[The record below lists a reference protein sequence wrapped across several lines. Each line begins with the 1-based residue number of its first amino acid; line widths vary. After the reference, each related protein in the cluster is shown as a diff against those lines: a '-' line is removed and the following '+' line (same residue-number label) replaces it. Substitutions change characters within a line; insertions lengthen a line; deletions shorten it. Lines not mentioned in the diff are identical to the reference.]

1 MKHTSLNNIEE
12 LKKAFKKCKELKR
25 GIEILIEMPDLP
37 SCEIISNPYENLDKK
52 LEYYLKAYNDNLTLK
67 TFDKIKIIAFG
78 MM

>member
-12 LKKAFKKCKELKR
+12 LENAFKKCKELKR

-37 SCEIISNPYENLDKK
+37 SCEIICNPYENLDKK

>member
-1 MKHTSLNNIEE
+1 MKHTSLNSIEE
-12 LKKAFKKCKELKR
+12 LENAFKKCKELKR

>member
-12 LKKAFKKCKELKR
+12 LENAFKKCKELKR

>member
-1 MKHTSLNNIEE
+1 
-12 LKKAFKKCKELKR
+12 
-25 GIEILIEMPDLP
+25 MPDLP
-37 SCEIISNPYENLDKK
+37 SCEIICNPYENLDKK

>member
-1 MKHTSLNNIEE
+1 MKLTSLNSIDD
-12 LKKAFKKCKELKR
+12 LKKAFEKCKQQSR

-37 SCEIISNPYENLDKK
+37 SCEIICNPYENLDKK

>member
-1 MKHTSLNNIEE
+1 MKHTSLNSVEE
-12 LKKAFKKCKELKR
+12 LENAFKKCKELKR

>member
-1 MKHTSLNNIEE
+1 MKHTSLNSIEE
-12 LKKAFKKCKELKR
+12 LENAFKKCKELKI

>member
-1 MKHTSLNNIEE
+1 MKHTRLNNIEE
-12 LKKAFKKCKELKR
+12 LKKAFEKCKQQSR

-37 SCEIISNPYENLDKK
+37 SCEVICNPYENLDKK
-52 LEYYLKAYNDNLTLK
+52 LDYYLKAYNENLTLK

>member
-12 LKKAFKKCKELKR
+12 LENAFKKCKELKR

-52 LEYYLKAYNDNLTLK
+52 LEYYLKDYNDNLTLK